1 MNHLTTLHNLTVGM
15 NLSPFGKFMF
25 GFQAVQ
31 FPVNPIPVRQVA
43 SRAVQAES
51 QAMEDQ
57 QKKRRV
63 KTKLG
68 IMFSTILIFFA
79 ANLISL
85 NPDKRA
91 KNINNIKPW
100 IWEIMHI
107 LTPY

>member
-1 MNHLTTLHNLTVGM
+1 M

-57 QKKRRV
+57 LKK
-63 KTKLG
+63 KEG
-68 IMFSTILIFFA
+68 Q
-79 ANLISL
+79 
-85 NPDKRA
+85 D
-91 KNINNIKPW
+91 
-100 IWEIMHI
+100 
-107 LTPY
+107 